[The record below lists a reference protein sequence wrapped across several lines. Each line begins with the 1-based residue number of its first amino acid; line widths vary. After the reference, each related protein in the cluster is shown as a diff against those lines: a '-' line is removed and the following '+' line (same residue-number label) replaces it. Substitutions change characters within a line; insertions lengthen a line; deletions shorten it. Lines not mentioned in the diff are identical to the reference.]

1 MSGYPEMTFSHSS
14 TVILSQALPRL
25 SMIKPILIA
34 ILPNVHDNR
43 RLERAARKPSGW
55 LMG

>member
-43 RLERAARKPSGW
+43 RLERAARKPSG
-55 LMG
+55 